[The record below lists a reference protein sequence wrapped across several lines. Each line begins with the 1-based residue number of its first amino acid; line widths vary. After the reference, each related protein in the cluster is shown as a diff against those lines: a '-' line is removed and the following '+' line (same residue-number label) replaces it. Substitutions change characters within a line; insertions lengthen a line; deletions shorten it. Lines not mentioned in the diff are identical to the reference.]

1 MFCLCSV
8 IFDSVLVVCMMLL
21 LYLYASQFLSLERVL
36 YLSASHSPRLI
47 VDLQVYDNATPNSE
61 NLSLSLLELRK
72 PELQVIATRSIMII
86 SLASHI

>member
-1 MFCLCSV
+1 
-8 IFDSVLVVCMMLL
+8 MMLL